1 MTRDHI
7 SRNEIRKDAVQDTL
21 DATITAVGRVGGIV
35 TGAVREVAHTVG
47 DLASDVFEIR
57 DAARKAKDEHS
68 SGDPTAKGDTDEDV

>member
-21 DATITAVGRVGGIV
+21 DAAITAVGRVGGIV

-47 DLASDVFEIR
+47 DLASEVFEIR
-57 DAARKAKDEHS
+57 DAARKAKEDSSDEPPVKAD
-68 SGDPTAKGDTDEDV
+68 GEP